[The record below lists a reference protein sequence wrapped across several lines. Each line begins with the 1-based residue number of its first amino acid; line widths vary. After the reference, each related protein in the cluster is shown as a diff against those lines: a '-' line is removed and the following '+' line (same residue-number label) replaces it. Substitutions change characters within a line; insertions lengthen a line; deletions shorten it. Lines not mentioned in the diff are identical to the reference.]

1 MQYIDIL
8 LMYQQENGEKNQFF
22 DDLLVNER

>member
-22 DDLLVNER
+22 EDLLVNER

>member
-1 MQYIDIL
+1 MQHIDIL

-22 DDLLVNER
+22 EDLLVNER